1 LYFEAEI
8 RPNREQR
15 LLSQNRLGQKFQGMA
30 NGEPAPGI
38 QLSEL
43 LYEASG
49 ILLSKR
55 EHMTEEKI
63 MKVQS
68 RAALAVLALALSCTP
83 MLAQGDPP
91 DAPADQPGP
100 PDGFG
105 PPRPPM
111 VRRMGPDAGRGGWGH
126 MRGGFERDGRMG
138 MDGFRRGGQ
147 DAGLARLLSDP
158 AIRQQVG
165 ISDAQAAT
173 IRQQESDFR
182 KAEIRNRAD
191 LEVKRIDLRDL
202 LAADKPDRAAIDG
215 KLQEISAAQLV
226 LAKAAVDHMLTMRDA
241 ITSAQRDKLRQLM
254 RDRRGRGVS
263 REPGPGAQTSR
274 RRGQRGAAP
283 GGGANAPA
291 PPQPGTPPT
300 Q

>member
-1 LYFEAEI
+1 
-8 RPNREQR
+8 
-15 LLSQNRLGQKFQGMA
+15 M
-30 NGEPAPGI
+30 
-38 QLSEL
+38 
-43 LYEASG
+43 
-49 ILLSKR
+49 
-55 EHMTEEKI
+55 KI
-63 MKVQS
+63 QS
-68 RAALAVLALALSCTP
+68 RAALAVLALALGCTP
-83 MLAQGDPP
+83 VLAQGDPP

-100 PDGFG
+100 PGGFA
-105 PPRPPM
+105 PPRSPM
-111 VRRMGPDAGRGGWGH
+111 VRMGPDGGRGGWGH

-138 MDGFRRGGQ
+138 MDGFRRGGR
-147 DAGLARLLSDP
+147 DAGLLRLLSDP

-241 ITSAQRDKLRQLM
+241 ITPAQRDKLRQSM
-254 RDRRGRGVS
+254 RDRRARGGPGG
-263 REPGPGAQTSR
+263 PGPGAQASR
-274 RRGQRGAAP
+274 RRGQRGA
-283 GGGANAPA
+283 GANAPA

>member
-1 LYFEAEI
+1 
-8 RPNREQR
+8 
-15 LLSQNRLGQKFQGMA
+15 M
-30 NGEPAPGI
+30 
-38 QLSEL
+38 
-43 LYEASG
+43 
-49 ILLSKR
+49 
-55 EHMTEEKI
+55 KI
-63 MKVQS
+63 QS
-68 RAALAVLALALSCTP
+68 RAGLAVLVLALSCTP

-91 DAPADQPGP
+91 DAPASQPGP

-105 PPRPPM
+105 PSRPPM
-111 VRRMGPDAGRGGWGH
+111 VRMGRDGGRGGWGH
-126 MRGGFERDGRMG
+126 MRGGFERGGRMG
-138 MDGFRRGGQ
+138 MDGFGRGGR

-191 LEVKRIDLRDL
+191 LQVKRIDLRDL
-202 LAADKPDRAAIDG
+202 LAADKPDRTAIDS

-226 LAKAAVDHMLTMRDA
+226 LAKSAVDHMLTMRDA
-241 ITSAQRDKLRQLM
+241 ITPAQRDKLRQLM
-254 RDRRGRGVS
+254 RDRRGRGGPGG
-263 REPGPGAQTSR
+263 PGPRAQASR